1 MPKRIIG
8 VSERLLV
15 VSKEEFLDKGFEGAS
30 IKEIASKAD
39 TSPRAIYTRFANKED
54 LFYKVVEPVVMGFNR
69 MFIEDKE
76 YYYSGKSE
84 KGKTPTD
91 FYIRYIEY
99 AYEHK
104 EEFILLLTKASG
116 TRFEHFTRDLA
127 ETDCRGVNEV
137 ISEGKINVKNNLE
150 VAELFMKQISYA
162 FYDNLF
168 VPVIRGYNVE
178 EAKEYV
184 SMLVDFYMK
193 GIATSRI
200 Q

>member
-1 MPKRIIG
+1 MPRRIIG

-15 VSKEEFLDKGFEGAS
+15 VAKEEFLNKGFEGAS

-54 LFYKVVEPVVMGFNR
+54 LFCRVIEPVVQEFKR
-69 MFIEDKE
+69 MFWEDKE

-84 KGKTPTD
+84 AGRTPSD
-91 FYIRYIEY
+91 IYIKYINY

-104 EEFILLLTKASG
+104 DEFILLLTKASG
-116 TRFEHFTRDLA
+116 TRYEHFVRELA
-127 ETDCRGVNEV
+127 EADCNRVKEV
-137 ISEGKINVKNNLE
+137 ISEGKVSVKNDLK
-150 VAELFMKQISYA
+150 VAELFMRQISYA

-168 VPVIRGYNVE
+168 VPVIMGYSQK

-184 SMLVDFYMK
+184 AMMVDFYMK
-193 GIATSRI
+193 GINSI
-200 Q
+200 